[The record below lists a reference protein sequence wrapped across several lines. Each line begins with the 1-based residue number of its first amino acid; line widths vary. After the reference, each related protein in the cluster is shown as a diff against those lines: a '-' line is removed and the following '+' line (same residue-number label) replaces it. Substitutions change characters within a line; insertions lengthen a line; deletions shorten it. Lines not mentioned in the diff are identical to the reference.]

1 MTSYKELA
9 VLVVSDII
17 KKNKINAY
25 ITAMN
30 NAIITPE
37 LLIKYSTLIHIY
49 LQESNNCLPEQNITE
64 FLGHLLQISE
74 LKIQQYTKMEEE

>member
-49 LQESNNCLPEQNITE
+49 LQ
-64 FLGHLLQISE
+64 
-74 LKIQQYTKMEEE
+74 